1 MEVAVTTDVGQ
12 PGRQNEDAWC
22 AEQLHRNVTLLAVA
36 DGFGRIHGASS
47 ASLALDAIREGVR
60 KELQAAMP
68 PRRLTGADVRD
79 ILIAAFG
86 KANDRLL
93 HASGGSD
100 DHVNAATTC
109 TAVLIVSNQAFIAH
123 IGDSRTYLFRRGELV
138 QLTTDESI
146 VPELVASS
154 TGLPRPL
161 RYRPSRPLLM
171 RALGVEERS
180 MQPKVTHYTL
190 HPHDAVLFCTDGAY
204 RAISATDL
212 QLSLQSRE
220 RAAEWVTDRVV
231 TLARAAGSI
240 DNATVLLARDATD
253 HGTPSEVA
261 SQAAIRG
268 RPATAAL
275 ATIVASLLLGLSLL
289 WAADTKLYLGS
300 DDAGKVTL
308 YAGVPA
314 TVAGVPLHVA
324 RTTFMV
330 EAASLPSGVRSQ
342 LNAGVVVTS
351 PAAAASL
358 VAAWQAKA
366 AH

>member
-12 PGRQNEDAWC
+12 PGRHNEDAWC

-36 DGFGRIHGASS
+36 DGFGRIHGASA

-93 HASGGSD
+93 QGSGGGD
-100 DHVNAATTC
+100 DHVSAASTC

-123 IGDSRTYLFRRGELV
+123 IGDSRAYLFRRNELV

-146 VPELVASS
+146 VPDLVASPS
-154 TGLPRPL
+154 GVPRQS
-161 RYRPSRPLLM
+161 RYRPVRPLLM
-171 RALGVEERS
+171 RALGIEERS

-190 HPHDAVLFCTDGAY
+190 HPHDAVMFSTDGAY
-204 RAISATDL
+204 RAISATDI
-212 QLSLQSRE
+212 QLSLQARE
-220 RAAEWVTDRVV
+220 HAAEWVTDRVV
-231 TLARAAGSI
+231 TLARAAGSV
-240 DNATVLLARDATD
+240 DNATVLLVRDATE
-253 HGTPSEVA
+253 HGAPSETA
-261 SQAAIRG
+261 SISAAKS
-268 RPATAAL
+268 RPATTAL
-275 ATIVASLLLGLSLL
+275 AAITTALLLGLSLL

-300 DDAGKVTL
+300 GELGKVTL
-308 YAGVPA
+308 YSGVPA
-314 TVAGVPLHVA
+314 TIAGVPLHVA
-324 RTTFMV
+324 RTTFAV
-330 EAASLPSGVRSQ
+330 QTSALPSAVRDQ
-342 LNAGVVVTS
+342 LDSGIVVTS